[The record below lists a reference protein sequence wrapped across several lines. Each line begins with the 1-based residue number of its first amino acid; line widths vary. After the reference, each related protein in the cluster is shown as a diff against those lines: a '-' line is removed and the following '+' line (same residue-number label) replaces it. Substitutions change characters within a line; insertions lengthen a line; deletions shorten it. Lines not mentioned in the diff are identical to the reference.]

1 MIFKLKK
8 IKILLLAVFV
18 SFMPFLGFSQTD
30 KPVAFKGIIIDAQTN
45 EPIPS
50 ASVVLIG
57 KGGQVTRT
65 NLAGKF
71 TLLASANAAI
81 KKQIK
86 VSCVGYKTELLLL
99 VSEQNEQE
107 IKLTPQSQVLGELT
121 VKKQKYRNKNNP
133 AVELIENVIANK
145 GKNRKESLDYYEN
158 ESYEKIQF
166 AFNEISPKFKQKKIF
181 KHFQFMFEP
190 ADSINNGGEIL
201 PIYMK
206 EVLSNHFY
214 RKSPKDDKQII
225 KSQKMVNFQG
235 LDNKGL
241 DDNIKYMYQDIN
253 IYDNNILMLTN
264 QFLSPIAPSAPS
276 FYRYYITDTIQSGS
290 EKFIKLFF
298 GSRNKQDMLFQGFL
312 YITMDGTYAIQGVEL
327 SVNKNINLNLVRDV
341 KISQQFE
348 KVPNQGWLLKSD
360 QTAINFAIS
369 NKGQSLL
376 GKRTVSYKNYK
387 FTPPANDSIFKGLSV
402 VTLDSANMRSEAYW
416 EANRHLELSKS
427 EEGTYAN
434 VDSLQKVPAFRRT
447 MDIAQIVFFGYK
459 VMGKYEIGPVN
470 TFYSYNPIEG
480 IRARFG
486 GRTTPEFSKKLNFET
501 YVGYGFGDHN
511 LKYFLSSTW
520 SLAPT
525 SIYEFPVKSIK
536 ASYQKDTKFPG
547 QDLQFITEDN
557 VLLSIKRGVNDK
569 LFYNRTFKLEHLN
582 EFESHFSYTLGY
594 QFTKTIPGG
603 NLYFNNTD
611 YSAHTNDVGLIN
623 VSEASLKL
631 RYAPNEKFY
640 QSKSFRIP
648 VYTKYPI
655 FELQITNGSKFLKND
670 YNYTNVRFSFSKRFY
685 FSVLG
690 FSDVVWESGKIFG
703 KVPYPLLNIHRANQ
717 TYSYQILSYNL
728 MNFLEF
734 VSDQYTSINIDH
746 CFNGFFFNKIPIIR
760 RLQLREYATFKIL
773 EGSVSNTNDPNKN
786 ADLFKFPVYADG
798 RTATYGLGKTPY
810 IEGSVGVGNIFK
822 IFRVDLV
829 KRFTYLNNPNIST
842 IGLRMRFRF
851 DF

>member
-1 MIFKLKK
+1 MK

-107 IKLTPQSQVLGELT
+107 IKLSPQSQALGELT

-145 GKNRKESLDYYEN
+145 GKNRKESIDYYEN

-166 AFNEISPKFKQKKIF
+166 AFNEISTKFKQKKIF

-190 ADSINNGGEIL
+190 ADSINSGGEIL

-387 FTPPANDSIFKGLSV
+387 FTPPTNDSIFKGLSV

>member
-1 MIFKLKK
+1 MK
-8 IKILLLAVFV
+8 IKILLLAAVV
-18 SFMPFLGFSQTD
+18 SLMPFMVFSQTE

-50 ASVVLIG
+50 ASVVLLG

-71 TLLASANAAI
+71 TLLASANTAI

-99 VSEQNEQE
+99 ISEQNEQE
-107 IKLTPQSQVLGELT
+107 IKLNPESHNLGELT

-166 AFNEISPKFKQKKIF
+166 AFNEISQKFKQKRIF
-181 KHFQFMFEP
+181 KHFQFMFEQ
-190 ADSINNGGEIL
+190 ADSTDNAGEIL

-206 EVLSNHFY
+206 EVLSSHYY

-264 QFLSPIAPSAPS
+264 QFLSPIAPSAPT

-348 KVPNQGWLLKSD
+348 KIENQGWLLKSD

-369 NKGQSLL
+369 KKGQSLL

-387 FTPPANDSIFKGLSV
+387 FTPPSNDSIFKGLNV
-402 VTLDSANMRSEAYW
+402 VTLDSANLRDDKYW
-416 EANRHLELSKS
+416 ETNRHQELSKS
-427 EEGTYAN
+427 EEGTYAI

-582 EFESHFSYTLGY
+582 EFENHFSYTLGY
-594 QFTKTIPGG
+594 QFTKTVPGG

-734 VSDQYTSINIDH
+734 VSDQYTSLNIDH
-746 CFNGFFFNKIPIIR
+746 CFNGFFLNKIPIVR
-760 RLQLREYATFKIL
+760 DLQLREYATFKIL
-773 EGSVSNTNDPNKN
+773 EGSVSNTNDPSKN
-786 ADLFKFPVYADG
+786 TDLFKFPVYADG
-798 RTATYGLGKTPY
+798 KTATYGLGKTPY
-810 IEGSVGVGNIFK
+810 IEGSIGIGNIFK
-822 IFRVDLV
+822 IFRIDLV

-842 IGLRMRFRF
+842 LGIRMRFRF

>member
-1 MIFKLKK
+1 MK
-8 IKILLLAVFV
+8 IRILLLVAFV
-18 SFMPFLGFSQTD
+18 SLIPFFGFSQTE
-30 KPVAFKGIIIDAQTN
+30 KPQTFKGIIIDTQTN

-50 ASVVLIG
+50 ASVVLVG
-57 KGGQVTRT
+57 KGQVTKT
-65 NLAGKF
+65 NLLGKF
-71 TLLASANAAI
+71 TLFASANTEI

-86 VSCVGYKTELLLL
+86 VSCVGYKTEILLL
-99 VSEQNEQE
+99 SNNISEQE
-107 IKLTPQSQVLGELT
+107 IKLTPQSQALGEVT
-121 VKKQKYRNKNNP
+121 IKKQKYHNKNNP
-133 AVELIENVIANK
+133 AVDLIEKVIANK
-145 GKNRKESLDYYEN
+145 SKNKKEALDYYEN
-158 ESYEKIQF
+158 EEYEKIQF
-166 AFNEISPKFKQKKIF
+166 AFNEITTKFKQKRIF

-190 ADSINNGGEIL
+190 GDSIDNGGEIL

-206 EVLSNHFY
+206 EVLSNHYY
-214 RKSPKDDKQII
+214 RKSPKNDKEII
-225 KSQKMVNFQG
+225 KSQKMVTFQG

-253 IYDNNILMLTN
+253 IYDNNITLLTN
-264 QFLSPIAPSAPS
+264 QFLSPIAPSAPT

-290 EKFIKLFF
+290 EKFVKLFF

-312 YITMDGTYAIQGVEL
+312 YITMDGNYSISGVEL
-327 SVNKNINLNLVRDV
+327 SVNKNINLNFVKDV
-341 KISQQFE
+341 KIIQQFE
-348 KVPNQGWLLKSD
+348 KVENQGWLLKSD
-360 QTAINFAIS
+360 QTVINFGITK
-369 NKGQSLL
+369 KGQSLL
-376 GKRTVSYKNYK
+376 GKRTVSYKDYK
-387 FTPPANDSIFKGLSV
+387 FTPPTNDSIFKGLNV
-402 VTLDSANMRSEAYW
+402 VTLDSANLRNEEYW
-416 EANRHLELSKS
+416 EANRHQELTKS
-427 EEGTYAN
+427 EEGTYAI
-434 VDSLQKVPAFRRT
+434 VDSIQKVPSFRRT

-486 GRTTPEFSKKLNFET
+486 GRTTPEFSKKINFET

-582 EFESHFSYTLGY
+582 EFENHFSYTLGY
-594 QFTKTIPGG
+594 QFTKTVPGG

-611 YSAHTNDVGLIN
+611 YSTHTNDVGLIN
-623 VSEASLKL
+623 VSETSLKL

-648 VYTKYPI
+648 VYSKYPI
-655 FELQITNGSKFLKND
+655 FELQVTNGSKFLKND

-685 FSVLG
+685 FSILG
-690 FSDVVWESGKIFG
+690 YSDVVWESGKIFG

-734 VSDQYTSINIDH
+734 VSDQYTSLNIDH
-746 CFNGFFFNKIPIIR
+746 CFNGFFLNKIPVIR
-760 RLQLREYATFKIL
+760 DLQLREYATFKIL
-773 EGSVSNTNDPNKN
+773 EGSVSNTNDPSKN
-786 ADLFKFPVYADG
+786 TDLFKFPVYADG
-798 RTATYGLGKTPY
+798 KTATYGLGKTPY
-810 IEGSVGVGNIFK
+810 IEGSIGVGNIFK

>member
-1 MIFKLKK
+1 MIFKLMK

-18 SFMPFLGFSQTD
+18 SFMPFFGFSQTD

-71 TLLASANAAI
+71 TLLASANTAI

-99 VSEQNEQE
+99 VNEQKEQE
-107 IKLTPQSQVLGELT
+107 IKLSPESHNLGELT
-121 VKKQKYRNKNNP
+121 VKKQKYHNKNNP

-158 ESYEKIQF
+158 EAYEKIQF

-190 ADSINNGGEIL
+190 ADSTDSPGEIM

-341 KISQQFE
+341 KISQRFE
-348 KVPNQGWLLKSD
+348 KIPNQGWLLKSD

-387 FTPPANDSIFKGLSV
+387 FTPPSNDSIFKGLSV
-402 VTLDSANMRSEAYW
+402 VTLDSANMRSEEYW
-416 EANRHLELSKS
+416 EANRHQELSKS
-427 EEGTYAN
+427 EEGTYAI

-486 GRTTPEFSKKLNFET
+486 GRTTPEFSKKINFET
-501 YVGYGFGDHN
+501 YLGYGFGDHN

-582 EFESHFSYTLGY
+582 EFENHFSYTLGY
-594 QFTKTIPGG
+594 QFTKTVPGG

-623 VSEASLKL
+623 ISETSLKL

-655 FELQITNGSKFLKND
+655 FELQITNGSRFLKND

-734 VSDQYTSINIDH
+734 VSDQYTSLNIDH
-746 CFNGFFFNKIPIIR
+746 CFNGFFLNKIPIVR
-760 RLQLREYATFKIL
+760 RLQLREYATFKLL
-773 EGSVSNTNDPNKN
+773 EGSVSKTNDPTKN
-786 ADLFKFPVYADG
+786 TDLFQFPMYADG
-798 RTATYGLGKTPY
+798 KTATYGLGKTPY
-810 IEGSVGVGNIFK
+810 IEGSVGIGNIFK
-822 IFRVDLV
+822 IFRIDLV

-842 IGLRMRFRF
+842 LGLRMRFRF

>member
-1 MIFKLKK
+1 MK
-8 IKILLLAVFV
+8 IKILLLAAFACL
-18 SFMPFLGFSQTD
+18 MPFFGYSQTD
-30 KPVAFKGIIIDAQTN
+30 TPVAFKGIIIDAQTN

-50 ASVVLIG
+50 ASVILIG
-57 KGGQVTRT
+57 KGQVTRT

-71 TLLASANAAI
+71 TLLASANTNI

-99 VSEQNEQE
+99 LNEQKEQE
-107 IKLTPQSQVLGELT
+107 IKLSPESHNLGELT
-121 VKKQKYRNKNNP
+121 VKKQKYHNKNNP
-133 AVELIENVIANK
+133 AVELIEKVIANK

-166 AFNEISPKFKQKKIF
+166 AFNEISQKFKQKRIF
-181 KHFQFMFEP
+181 KHFQFMFEQ
-190 ADSINNGGEIL
+190 ADSTDNAGEIL

-206 EVLSNHFY
+206 EVLSNRYY

-298 GSRNKQDMLFQGFL
+298 GSRNKQDMLFQGYL

-341 KISQQFE
+341 RISQQFE
-348 KVPNQGWLLKSD
+348 KIANQGWLLKSD

-369 NKGQSLL
+369 KKGQSLL

-402 VTLDSANMRSEAYW
+402 VTLDSANLRNEKYW
-416 EANRHLELSKS
+416 EANRHQELSKS
-427 EEGTYAN
+427 EEGTYAI

-603 NLYFNNTD
+603 NLYFNSTD

-648 VYTKYPI
+648 VYTKYPV

-670 YNYTNVRFSFSKRFY
+670 YNYTNIRFSFSKRFY

-734 VSDQYTSINIDH
+734 VSDQYTSLNIDH
-746 CFNGFFFNKIPIIR
+746 CFNGFFLNKIPIVR
-760 RLQLREYATFKIL
+760 DLQLREYATFKIL
-773 EGSVSNTNDPNKN
+773 EGSVSNTNDPSQNP
-786 ADLFKFPVYADG
+786 DLFKFPVYADG
-798 RTATYGLGKTPY
+798 KTATYGLGKTPY
-810 IEGSVGVGNIFK
+810 IEGSIGIGNIFK

-842 IGLRMRFRF
+842 LGIRMRFRF